1 MNDARVL
8 ILEDDPAVLTI
19 TRDLLLKDGYRVD
32 TASTLAQGR
41 SALRR
46 SRPDLV
52 VLDLGLP
59 DGDGLVLCR
68 EMKADPA
75 THEIPVFIL
84 TARGSSDDI
93 VAGLEAGAD
102 DYLSKPFNEREF
114 LARSRAILRR
124 KGGLSRGASERV
136 SGQLRLDV
144 DSHEAWCKG
153 RPVDLTLRE
162 FEILQVF
169 LDHPGKALG
178 RDEIVRLAWG
188 PTTAIVPRVVDV
200 HVGHLRN
207 KLGAEGKR
215 IETVPQVGYR
225 LSPPPEKS

>member
-1 MNDARVL
+1 MTDTNVL
-8 ILEDDPAVLTI
+8 IIEDDPAVLTL
-19 TRDLLLKDGYRVD
+19 TRDLLLKENYLVQAAFSLRE
-32 TASTLAQGR
+32 GR
-41 SALRR
+41 SGLQRL
-46 SRPDLV
+46 RPDLV

-59 DGDGLVLCR
+59 DGDGLSFCR
-68 EMKADPA
+68 DLKQNPA

-102 DYLSKPFNEREF
+102 DYLPKPFNEREF
-114 LARSRAILRR
+114 LARARTILRR
-124 KGGLSRGASERV
+124 KGTGLSGSERV
-136 SGQLRLDV
+136 SGQLKLNT

-153 RPVDLTLRE
+153 KQVDLTLRE
-162 FEILQVF
+162 YEILQVF
-169 LDHPGKALG
+169 LDNPGKALG

-207 KLGAEGKR
+207 KLGTEGRR
-215 IETVPQVGYR
+215 IETIPQVGYK
-225 LSPPPEKS
+225 LSPPPEK

>member
-1 MNDARVL
+1 VKNQHIL
-8 ILEDDPAVLTI
+8 ILEDDPAVLTL
-19 TRDLLLKDGYRVD
+19 TRDLLLKNRYQVQ
-32 TASTLAQGR
+32 TAGTLVEGKLSVQLA
-41 SALRR
+41 
-46 SRPDLV
+46 PPELV

-59 DGDGLVLCR
+59 DGDGLAFCR
-68 EMKADPA
+68 DLKRDPL

-102 DYLSKPFNEREF
+102 DYLPKPFNEREF
-114 LARSRAILRR
+114 LARARTILRR
-124 KGGLSRGASERV
+124 KGTDIHKGSDRV
-136 SGQLRLDV
+136 SGHLKLNL

-153 RPVDLTLRE
+153 KPVELTLRE

-169 LDHPGKALG
+169 LDHPGKAMG
-178 RDEIVRLAWG
+178 RDDIVRLAWG

-207 KLGAEGKR
+207 KLGTEGKR
-215 IETVPQVGYR
+215 IETIPQVGYR
-225 LSPPPEKS
+225 LSPPPEK